1 MDSSWVERSVAR
13 SVSLG
18 DKSLLMFSWAVYEI
32 DRLARGMADLLASC
46 DTEFLVRQT
55 LDR

>member
-18 DKSLLMFSWAVYEI
+18 DKSLLMFSWAVHEI